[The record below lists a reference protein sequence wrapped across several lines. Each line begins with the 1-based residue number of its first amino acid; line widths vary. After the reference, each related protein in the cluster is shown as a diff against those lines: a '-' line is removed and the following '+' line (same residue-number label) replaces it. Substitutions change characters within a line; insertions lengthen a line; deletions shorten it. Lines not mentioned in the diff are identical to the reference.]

1 MYKNNYSFPD
11 LTTTL
16 TYSGTGISN
25 MNDDL
30 SITPYNAS
38 GDKTPIT
45 DP

>member
-1 MYKNNYSFPD
+1 MYKNNLSFPD

-25 MNDDL
+25 MSDDL
-30 SITPYNAS
+30 SIVPFNAD

-45 DP
+45 NS